1 MELYRVDYT
10 LLGMVSPNCMKV
22 LPISQNDEA
31 EKKTQKVLIVKKCY
45 LNFIITF
52 PLQIVVGDQEGIV
65 QMFQIRKGKINMLFK
80 TLPLEKITKVCLGG
94 AFGI

>member
-31 EKKTQKVLIVKKCY
+31 EKKTQKVIPNY
-45 LNFIITF
+45 
-52 PLQIVVGDQEGIV
+52 
-65 QMFQIRKGKINMLFK
+65 
-80 TLPLEKITKVCLGG
+80 
-94 AFGI
+94 